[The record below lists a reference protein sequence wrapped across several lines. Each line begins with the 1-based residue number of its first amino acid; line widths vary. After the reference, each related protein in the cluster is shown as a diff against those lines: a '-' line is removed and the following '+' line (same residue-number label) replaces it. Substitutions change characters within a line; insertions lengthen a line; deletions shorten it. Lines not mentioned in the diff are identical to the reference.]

1 MIKAHK
7 IRLHP
12 KPEQATYFAKAAGRA
27 RFCFN
32 WAVAEWQ
39 KQYEAGEKP
48 SALGL
53 RTQFHESKKDQFP
66 WVYDVTKCAVE
77 GAFMDVAAAFK
88 NFFAGRKAGRT
99 TAYPRFKSKKR
110 SRQSFYL
117 ANDKFTVGDH
127 WIDVPKLGRVNMAE
141 SLRFSGK
148 ILSARISKT
157 ASWWFVSIT
166 VEIPKEVALNTHP
179 PVGVDV
185 GWNRLATLSDGRR
198 YENQRPLTHHL
209 KKLRRLNK
217 ELARRSK
224 GGKNWQKT
232 KNKLGRVHYE
242 IACTRL
248 DWLHKLSTEIAKTSG
263 MGAVEDLHVKGLI
276 RNRCLSRSFSDAAVG
291 KLLDLLES
299 KVPRQGGMLLKV
311 DRFFP
316 SSQLCHCCGAR
327 KEDLTL
333 ANRVFVCPDPDCT
346 YGGDRDENAALNLIL
361 EALRVFGLN
370 LNMPSSRVATARR
383 KTAWGPG
390 VRPKERHVGSE
401 ASGSEPGRIK
411 GVLCSTF
418 EYVRGSRN
426 MKVL

>member
-12 KPEQATYFAKAAGRA
+12 TTEQATYFAKAAGTA
-27 RFCFN
+27 RYAFN
-32 WAVAEWQ
+32 WAVAEW
-39 KQYEAGEKP
+39 KRQYEAGEKP
-48 SALGL
+48 SALKL
-53 RTQFHESKKDQFP
+53 RTQFHALRKEQLP
-66 WVYDVTKCAVE
+66 WTYDVTKCAIE

-88 NFFAGRKAGRT
+88 NFFEGRKAGRKT
-99 TAYPRFKSKKR
+99 GYPKFKSKKR

-141 SLRFSGK
+141 SLRFTGK
-148 ILSARISKT
+148 ILSARISKS
-157 ASWWFVSIT
+157 ASRWFVSIT
-166 VEIPKEVALNTHP
+166 VEMPDEMVSNQKP

-185 GWNRLATLSDGRR
+185 GLNRLATLSDGRW
-198 YENQRPLTHHL
+198 YENQRPLDHQL

-217 ELARRSK
+217 ELARRTK

-232 KNKLGRVHYE
+232 KEKLGRLHAE
-242 IACTRL
+242 IACIRL
-248 DWLHKLSTEIAKTSG
+248 DWLQKVTTEIARTSG
-263 MGAVEDLHVKGLI
+263 IVAIEDLHVKGLI
-276 RNRCLSRSFSDAAVG
+276 RNRYLSRSFSDAAVG

-316 SSQLCHCCGAR
+316 SSQRCHCCGAR

-333 ANRVFVCPDPDCT
+333 ADRVFVCPDPDCG
-346 YGGDRDENAALNLIL
+346 YVGDRDENAAYNIIL
-361 EALRVFGLN
+361 EALRLFGLN
-370 LNMPSSRVATARR
+370 LNMPSGVVATTRR

-390 VRPKERHVGSE
+390 VRPK
-401 ASGSEPGRIK
+401 K
-411 GVLCSTF
+411 
-418 EYVRGSRN
+418 
-426 MKVL
+426 

>member
-7 IRLHP
+7 IRLNPTP
-12 KPEQATYFAKAAGRA
+12 KQATYFAKAAGTA

-32 WAVAEWQ
+32 WAVAEWER
-39 KQYEAGEKP
+39 QYEAGEKP
-48 SALGL
+48 TALKL
-53 RTQFHESKKDQFP
+53 RTQFHAIRKEQFP
-66 WVYDVTKCAVE
+66 WSYDVTKCAIE

-99 TAYPRFKSKKR
+99 TGFPKLKSKKR

-166 VEIPKEVALNTHP
+166 VEQPDEAVSSSAH

-185 GWNRLATLSDGRR
+185 GLNRLATLSDGRR
-198 YENQRPLTHHL
+198 YENQRPLAHQL

-217 ELARRSK
+217 ELARRTR
-224 GGKNWQKT
+224 GGKNWLKT
-232 KNKLGRVHYE
+232 KDKLGRMHYE
-242 IACTRL
+242 ITCIRL
-248 DWLHKLSTEIAKTSG
+248 DWLHKLTTEIVQTSG
-263 MGAVEDLHVKGLI
+263 IIALENLHVKGLI
-276 RNRCLSRSFSDAAVG
+276 RNRCLSRSFSDASVG

-299 KVPRQGGMLLKV
+299 KVWHQGGMLIKV

-333 ANRVFVCPDPDCT
+333 ADRIFLCPNPDCG
-346 YGGDRDENAALNLIL
+346 YIGDRDENASWNILL
-361 EALRVFGLN
+361 EALRLFGLN
-370 LNMPSSRVATARR
+370 LNQPSRVAATTRR

-390 VRPKERHVGSE
+390 VRPK
-401 ASGSEPGRIK
+401 K
-411 GVLCSTF
+411 
-418 EYVRGSRN
+418 
-426 MKVL
+426 

>member
-12 KPEQATYFAKAAGRA
+12 TTEQATYFAKASGTA

-39 KQYEAGEKP
+39 RQYEAGGKP
-48 SALGL
+48 SALAL
-53 RTQFHESKKDQFP
+53 RTRFNVLKKEQFP
-66 WVYDVTKCAVE
+66 WIYDVTKCAVE
-77 GAFMDVAAAFK
+77 GAFIDVAAAFK
-88 NFFAGRKAGRT
+88 NFFEGHRAGRKTG
-99 TAYPRFKSKKR
+99 YPKFKSKRR
-110 SRQSFYL
+110 SRPSFYL

-141 SLRFSGK
+141 TLRFSGK

-157 ASWWFVSIT
+157 AAWWFVSIT
-166 VEIPKEVALNTHP
+166 VEMPDEVPLNDHP

-185 GWNRLATLSDGRR
+185 GLNRLATLSDGRQ
-198 YENQRPLTHHL
+198 YENQRPLVHQL

-217 ELARRSK
+217 ELARRTK

-232 KNKLGRVHYE
+232 KDKLGRLHYE
-242 IACTRL
+242 IACIRL
-248 DWLHKLSTEIAKTSG
+248 DWLQKLTTQIATTSG
-263 MGAVEDLHVKGLI
+263 IVAVEDLHVKGLI

-299 KVPRQGGMLLKV
+299 KVAGQGRMLIKV

-333 ANRVFVCPDPDCT
+333 ADRVFLCPNPDCG
-346 YGGDRDENAALNLIL
+346 YIGDRDENAALNIIL
-361 EALRVFGLN
+361 EALRLFGLN
-370 LNMPSSRVATARR
+370 LNRPSGIVATARR

-390 VRPKERHVGSE
+390 VRPKKQ
-401 ASGSEPGRIK
+401 P
-411 GVLCSTF
+411 L
-418 EYVRGSRN
+418 
-426 MKVL
+426 